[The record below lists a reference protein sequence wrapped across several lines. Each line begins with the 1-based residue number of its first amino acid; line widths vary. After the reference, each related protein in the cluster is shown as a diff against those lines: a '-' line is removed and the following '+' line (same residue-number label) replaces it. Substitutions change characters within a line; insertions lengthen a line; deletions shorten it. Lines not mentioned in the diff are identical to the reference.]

1 MALME
6 SNLWKM
12 AYLLKSEI
20 LDSPVIPDMKIQSD
34 VVARLRDTLRLLLPG
49 EGEIPSATQVRQQV
63 ESSGVS
69 YEAKVR
75 QVLEFPANT
84 QAHKELAGDL
94 KGLLL
99 KLYHSAEQASA
110 KVEQGAPTRFA
121 EFRQTIK
128 YAIDNIELNQ
138 LSSQIS
144 KQENQPLVIQ
154 IPNPLSS
161 GNKTIQLFVRDDSS
175 ENETGGKK
183 EKKSHQAAFFL
194 DLSFLGKIKINAKM
208 NPESLSV
215 SIDVESEEIA
225 DFIRHRASDFEEKM
239 SEDKI
244 NASVECHVAQE
255 VKPEKDNLIELLV
268 SQNTSLINI
277 KT

>member
-1 MALME
+1 MA
-6 SNLWKM
+6 
-12 AYLLKSEI
+12 
-20 LDSPVIPDMKIQSD
+20 
-34 VVARLRDTLRLLLPG
+34 
-49 EGEIPSATQVRQQV
+49 
-63 ESSGVS
+63 SSGIN

-75 QVLEFPANT
+75 QVLEFPSNI
-84 QAHKELAGDL
+84 QARKELASDL

-99 KLYHSAEQASA
+99 ELYHSTEQVSA
-110 KVEQGAPTRFA
+110 KVVQKAPGRFA

-175 ENETGGKK
+175 ENETGNKDP
-183 EKKSHQAAFFL
+183 KKSHHLAFFL
-194 DLSFLGKIKINAKM
+194 DLFFLGKIKINAKM
-208 NPESLSV
+208 NQESLSV
-215 SIDVESEEIA
+215 SIDVESEEVA
-225 DFIRHRASDFEEKM
+225 NFIRHRTNDFEEKM
-239 SEDKI
+239 NENKI
-244 NASVECHVAQE
+244 NTSVECYVTHE
-255 VKPEKDNLIELLV
+255 VKPAKDNLIELLV